1 MCGDRLSIDQR
12 VSVLSLEHAQVN
24 GHWLALQVFFVPSSF
39 CHSCMGKITL
49 WTSIWMQFPEN
60 ISRAKILPQLQCQE
74 GIKLIVE
81 GHLFNKINPLI
92 EDSWGFEALTNENC
106 TWTSSDIKDNKLGD
120 EEIKYLCK
128 ASTDSNCKLQSL
140 DLRGNRNITDVEVKG
155 WYFAVPLSQRHK
167 ARIGSSCYLS
177 HVN

>member
-1 MCGDRLSIDQR
+1 MCGDRLNIDQR

-24 GHWLALQVFFVPSSF
+24 GHWLASQVFFVPSSF
-39 CHSCMGKITL
+39 CHSCMVKITL

-92 EDSWGFEALTNENC
+92 EDSWGPCLRKTAVWVRPHVNNRLRDLKFSANVLT
-106 TWTSSDIKDNKLGD
+106 
-120 EEIKYLCK
+120 
-128 ASTDSNCKLQSL
+128 
-140 DLRGNRNITDVEVKG
+140 
-155 WYFAVPLSQRHK
+155 PLSCVQFAEVFFVVCQFWDRK
-167 ARIGSSCYLS
+167 KKSVKVVFLAIMFLS
-177 HVN
+177 